1 MHVVKV
7 CNSMHLQI
15 TNLCF
20 QIPTSMHLNAFDS
33 HYTKTQQ
40 LCAGL
45 AMGKRLLT
53 VGDGDLSF
61 SLALSRAFN
70 VDIIASTWLSEED
83 LLERYKSAAETR
95 DELLQRGVVVLHEVD
110 ACHLEKLKDLSPV
123 DVAIFNFPHLGDV
136 GADFH
141 RPESEH
147 VQRHVMLLSHF
158 LHSATRWW
166 FQFVVEFLPLPTWGF
181 MI

>member
-1 MHVVKV
+1 MP
-7 CNSMHLQI
+7 LPLI
-15 TNLCF
+15 TKKN
-20 QIPTSMHLNAFDS
+20 
-33 HYTKTQQ
+33 TQQ

-70 VDIIASTWLSEED
+70 VHIIATTWLSAEE

-110 ACHLEKLKDLSPV
+110 ACHLEKLKEMGPV

-136 GADFH
+136 GADCH

-166 FQFVVEFLPLPTWGF
+166 FFNIFFSFQPYLPGVS
-181 MI
+181 